1 VGDEYLIVHAE
12 SLALRKVLLQI
23 AALVAR
29 RRSGDLSADDFL
41 EAVEERS
48 EVFRHLELPALQE
61 IIDQLEQL

>member
-1 VGDEYLIVHAE
+1 MGDEYLIVHAE